1 MARLLLVIVVLLLA
15 APVHAEGEE
24 RDPAAA
30 QTLFEQAL
38 QLRDDGKLEE
48 ACVKFAESQRLDP
61 QLGTLFNLADCYA
74 RTGKTASA
82 WAAYVELE
90 GQARPRNDPRADVA
104 KKRAEELK
112 PNLSAM
118 RIEVPEPV
126 EGLEVKRDDVVVG
139 KAQWGEP
146 VPVDPGAHHLR
157 ASAPGYKPWEQ
168 NVTLDPDGAEL
179 EVVVPTLDKAPD
191 QSGGGGGGKGDD
203 SDPDAARQGQLIA
216 GIVFTGLGGAG
227 LVVAGALQ
235 IVAKTRDD
243 ESLDHC
249 GSAID
254 PNSTDENLC
263 NDTGKALRDEA
274 RRLQLGA
281 IVTVVAG
288 GALAATGIILLLTMP
303 EEEDDADAPALR
315 VLPMVGPGYAG
326 VGLTGHW

>member
-1 MARLLLVIVVLLLA
+1 MARLLLVILVLLVA

-30 QTLFEQAL
+30 QVLFEQAL
-38 QLRDDGKLEE
+38 QLRDDNKLDE

-61 QLGTLFNLADCYA
+61 QLGTLYNLADCYS

-90 GQARPRNDPRADVA
+90 GQARARNDPRADLA
-104 KKRAEELK
+104 KKRADELK
-112 PNLSAM
+112 PTLSAM
-118 RIEVPEPV
+118 RIEVTEPV
-126 EGLEVKRDDVVVG
+126 DGLEIKRDDVVVG

-146 VPVDPGAHHLR
+146 VPVDPGSHDIR

-168 NVTLDPDGAEL
+168 QVTLDPDGAEL
-179 EVVVPTLDKAPD
+179 EVVVPALEKAPD
-191 QSGGGGGGKGDD
+191 GGGGGGKTDET
-203 SDPDAARQGQLIA
+203 DPDAARQGQLIA

-243 ESLDHC
+243 ESLEFCEED
-249 GSAID
+249 D
-254 PNSTDENLC
+254 PNLC
-263 NDTGKALRDEA
+263 DNTGKALRDEA

-303 EEEDDADAPALR
+303 EEDDDPDAPALR
-315 VLPMVGPGYAG
+315 VLPMMGPGYAG
-326 VGLTGHW
+326 VGVTGHW

>member
-1 MARLLLVIVVLLLA
+1 MARLLLVILVLLVA
-15 APVHAEGEE
+15 APVYAEGEE

-61 QLGTLFNLADCYA
+61 QLGTLLNTADCYA
-74 RTGKTASA
+74 RVGKTASA
-82 WAAYVELE
+82 WAAFVELE
-90 GQARPRNDPRADVA
+90 TQARSRNDPRADLA
-104 KKRAEELK
+104 KKRADELK
-112 PNLSAM
+112 PSLSAM

-126 EGLEVKRDDVVVG
+126 DGLEVKRDDVVVG

-146 VPVDPGAHHLR
+146 VPVDPGAHHIR
-157 ASAPGYKPWEQ
+157 ASAPGYKPWDKD
-168 NVTLDPDGAEL
+168 VTLDPDGAEL
-179 EVVVPTLDKAPD
+179 EVVVPALDKAPD
-191 QSGGGGGGKGDD
+191 QGGGGGGGGKTDD
-203 SDPDAARQGQLIA
+203 ADPDAARQGQLIA

-243 ESLDHC
+243 ESLEFCEPD
-249 GSAID
+249 D
-254 PNSTDENLC
+254 PNLC
-263 NDTGKALRDEA
+263 DNTGKALRDEA

-303 EEEDDADAPALR
+303 EEDDDPDAPALR